1 MSKEIQHGERLR
13 GLLSK
18 GQVAGLRAKYCQ
30 QFTKQAESSGCVVPG
45 CNYAVALMLD
55 DARLKPL
62 QMIPSVSRPGTE
74 RTPVTCVGVAQKAG
88 MMRFEP
94 ATRSYHVTMRGEEWL
109 MKLEGSGMLTLARQ
123 LDGQMRGVLAKQQ
136 TRRKRDE

>member
-1 MSKEIQHGERLR
+1 M
-13 GLLSK
+13 
-18 GQVAGLRAKYCQ
+18 CQ
-30 QFTKQAESSGCVVPG
+30 QFSKKAAQAGCVVPG

-55 DARLKPL
+55 EARVKPL

-88 MMRFEP
+88 MMRFDP
-94 ATRSYHVTMRGEEWL
+94 ATKSYHVTMRGEEWL

-123 LDGQMRGVLAKQQ
+123 LQEQMDEVMAKQQ
-136 TRRKRDE
+136 TEEEAR